1 MTDTVT
7 FYTNPMSRGR
17 IVRWMLE
24 EIGHPYETVL
34 LDYGTT
40 MKAPE
45 YLAINPMGKVPA
57 IRHCDTVVTE
67 AGAICAYLADAFQ
80 DAGLAPPPGNP
91 RRGPYYRWLFFAAGP
106 VEAAVT
112 GKSLGLL
119 APPDKK
125 MMAGYGSF
133 EETIDTL
140 ERCIGA
146 GPYICGEQFTA
157 ADVYVGSQ
165 IGWGMM
171 FGMIEKRAAF
181 TDYFGRLSERPAA
194 KRARDLDDALM
205 PQAQTQCED
214 EECPTNAAPQP

>member
-1 MTDTVT
+1 MADLM
-7 FYTNPMSRGR
+7 FYTNPQSRGR

-24 EIGHPYETVL
+24 EIGQPYETEVVPY
-34 LDYGTT
+34 DQ
-40 MKAPE
+40 MKSDRF
-45 YLAINPMGKVPA
+45 LAVNPMGKVPA
-57 IRHCDTVVTE
+57 IKHCDTVVTE
-67 AGAICAYLADAFQ
+67 GGAICAYLADAFP
-80 DAGLAPPPGNP
+80 DAGLAPPSGNP
-91 RRGPYYRWLFFAAGP
+91 RRGPYYRWMFFAAGP

-146 GPYICGEQFTA
+146 GPYICGDQFTA

-171 FGMIEKRAAF
+171 FGSIEKRPAF
-181 TDYFGRLSERPAA
+181 VDYFGRISGRPAA
-194 KRARDLDDALM
+194 IRAREIDDALM
-205 PQAQTQCED
+205 PEQSR
-214 EECPTNAAPQP
+214 PRPQPSQA